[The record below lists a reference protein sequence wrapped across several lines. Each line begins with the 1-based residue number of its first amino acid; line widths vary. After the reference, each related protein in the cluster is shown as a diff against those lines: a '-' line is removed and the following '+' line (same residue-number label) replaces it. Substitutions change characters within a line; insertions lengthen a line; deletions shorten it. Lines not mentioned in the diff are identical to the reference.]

1 MEVYELEAQSVDW
14 LVIISG
20 LITRLGP
27 KSDDDAHT
35 HMTPEGFA
43 LFHINKEFCT
53 AEALAKTLGVTA
65 EQVTKAK
72 KITLAPLVGT
82 KNWQA
87 PTVDY
92 YGSA

>member
-20 LITRLGP
+20 LITRLGA
-27 KSDDDAHT
+27 KSEDDAHT
-35 HMTPEGFA
+35 HLTPEGFA

-53 AEALAKTLGVTA
+53 ADQIAQTIGSTPEKVA
-65 EQVTKAK
+65 KAK

-92 YGSA
+92 YGKA

>member
-27 KSDDDAHT
+27 KSEDDAHT

-43 LFHINKEFCT
+43 LFHISKDFCT
-53 AEALAKTLGVTA
+53 ADALAKTIGSTPEKVA
-65 EQVTKAK
+65 RAK

-82 KNWQA
+82 KNW
-87 PTVDY
+87 PLPNVDY
-92 YGSA
+92 YGRA